1 MPNLER
7 FSLGSCSCIRLSA
20 ISPPSLTH
28 LNLSNI
34 NFVNYPR
41 GLLSAQEFPISIL
54 SQTLKHLVLHNT
66 EFNSKFLKSIYKCKK
81 IEYLDISYGSI
92 INNRATIGWSMSDC
106 LTGTARSLPEV
117 QFLSLI
123 LMKLIDHQ
131 NVQMYSTSLVLK
143 ILSNSYRIF
152 IRQNLL
158 EPKLVPIQSV
168 ILSKVILVDL

>member
-1 MPNLER
+1 MKNMQSYYFTSNIRITKELMPNLQR

-54 SQTLKHLVLHNT
+54 SETLKHLVLHNT

-81 IEYLDISYGSI
+81 IEYLDISKGST
-92 INNRATIGWSMSDC
+92 INYRRWPNS
-106 LTGTARSLPEV
+106 
-117 QFLSLI
+117 FLDR
-123 LMKLIDHQ
+123 K
-131 NVQMYSTSLVLK
+131 
-143 ILSNSYRIF
+143 
-152 IRQNLL
+152 
-158 EPKLVPIQSV
+158 
-168 ILSKVILVDL
+168 